1 MRCLPCQDALSAR
14 LDGEDPGVAWS
25 EVEEHLADCAD
36 CRAYAERIESMHRSV
51 RIAPAEPLA
60 DLTPAILSA
69 IGREPDAAAER
80 ATADRGTAG
89 RRAGSRPAVVAVE
102 RAWFD
107 PLRVGLA
114 LLAVLKLAYSLPE
127 LVGGSLTG
135 AGIHVAHESGSFDVA
150 LAIGLLVVALQPWRA
165 WGLLPVV
172 ATLAACL
179 LTTACIDV
187 LAGREQVTAELHHGS
202 DVLGLALLWSIAR
215 LSRRTG
221 VVRLA

>member
-1 MRCLPCQDALSAR
+1 MRCLTCQDALSAR
-14 LDGEDPGVAWS
+14 LDGEDPGLPWS
-25 EVEEHLADCAD
+25 DVEEHLTTCAD
-36 CRAYAERIESMHRSV
+36 CRAYAERIEAMHRSV

-69 IGREPDAAAER
+69 IGRDGV
-80 ATADRGTAG
+80 ATAD
-89 RRAGSRPAVVAVE
+89 

-114 LLAVLKLAYSLPE
+114 LMAVLKLAYSLPE
-127 LVGGSLTG
+127 LIGGSLAG

-150 LAIGLLVVALQPWRA
+150 LAIGLLLVALQPWRA
-165 WGLLPVV
+165 GGLLPVV

-179 LTTACIDV
+179 LTTAGVDV
-187 LAGREQVTAELHHGS
+187 LAGREQLTAELHHTS
-202 DVLGLALLWSIAR
+202 DLLGLGLLWMVGR
-215 LSRRTG
+215 MSRRTA